1 MSGQVRTMNTLLRE
15 LSGGNLRSDG
25 KANEVAERVMKTP
38 QLLPKL
44 IEGLSDPDEVIRGR
58 TALALEKISQIHP
71 ELLEGCIPQFVE
83 RALTDD
89 VPTVKWHLAIIF
101 GNVPLE
107 RETDAVVSTLFH
119 LLKDESAFVK
129 SWSIVSLTILGREY
143 KRKRKEIRKEITL
156 LKHDGS
162 ITVRKEVQ
170 KALTVLQN
178 ENESIPVG
186 WSKTGREY
194 SKKRKKG

>member
-1 MSGQVRTMNTLLRE
+1 MRTVNTLLRE

-44 IEGLSDPDEVIRGR
+44 IEGLSEPDEVIRGR
-58 TALALEKISQIHP
+58 TVLALEKISQSNP
-71 ELLEGCIPQFVE
+71 ELLQGCIPQFIE

-89 VPTVKWHLAIIF
+89 VPMVKWHLAMIF
-101 GNVPLE
+101 GNIPLE

-129 SWSIVSLTILGREY
+129 SWSIVSLTILGRKY
-143 KRKRKEIRKEITL
+143 KRKRKDIREEITL

-162 ITVRKEVQ
+162 VTVRKRVR

-178 ENESIPVG
+178 ENEPIPVG
-186 WSKTGREY
+186 WCKARGSP
-194 SKKRKKG
+194 

>member
-1 MSGQVRTMNTLLRE
+1 MNILLRE

-44 IEGLSDPDEVIRGR
+44 IEGLSEPDEVIRGR
-58 TALALEKISQIHP
+58 TALALERISQSNP
-71 ELLEGCIPQFVE
+71 ELLEGCIPQFIE

-89 VPTVKWHLAIIF
+89 VPTVKWHLAIIL
-101 GNVPLE
+101 GNVPLK

-119 LLKDESAFVK
+119 LLKDESVFVK

-143 KRKRKEIRKEITL
+143 KRKRKDIREEITL

-162 ITVRKEVQ
+162 ITVRKKVR
-170 KALTVLQN
+170 KALTILQN
-178 ENESIPVG
+178 ENEPLPTG
-186 WSKTGREY
+186 WSKARG
-194 SKKRKKG
+194 SKA